1 MPTNATTRSRKRCR
15 PPLPPNGLARECRR
29 KSVTDRPGLCRSS
42 SKRCH
47 EPRSGSETIPA
58 IVGLLRSPSPPSIVR
73 LHLEA
78 AVGATGRSPRPPNS
92 HAPSSVPGHP
102 SPVILRARSARRIS
116 PTIAEIPR
124 YRLYKIVA
132 GAAILNIGA
141 KTWFRFAQRR
151 LSASVERASKPPGT
165 QPAFLLHSGSQ
176 IDRTYA
182 LEKSHPDLTG
192 LKAHGDARMQ
202 SILGKIFLHRVV
214 VDL

>member
-1 MPTNATTRSRKRCR
+1 MLCLGIRCNSNGSLKNGSSSKPEPYQSACHLSSQKIAISDNGVIKTQTKEAAMPTNATTRSRKRCR

-92 HAPSSVPGHP
+92 HAPSPVPGHP
-102 SPVILRARSARRIS
+102 SPVPIPPPS
-116 PTIAEIPR
+116 PRFFAIACT
-124 YRLYKIVA
+124 K
-132 GAAILNIGA
+132 
-141 KTWFRFAQRR
+141 
-151 LSASVERASKPPGT
+151 
-165 QPAFLLHSGSQ
+165 
-176 IDRTYA
+176 
-182 LEKSHPDLTG
+182 
-192 LKAHGDARMQ
+192 
-202 SILGKIFLHRVV
+202 
-214 VDL
+214 